1 MKEVFIVL
9 LKILPGEFS
18 VVQVPNL
25 NTIDFSVSPIFIGRT
40 EDELSVVLPTEY
52 VPNETVNRADHWR
65 AFKIEAVLDFG
76 LVGILA
82 KISTLLAEKSISIFA
97 ISTFNT
103 DYLLVKTADF
113 EGAKNL
119 LRNNGYE
126 LAL

>member
-1 MKEVFIVL
+1 MKEAFIVL
-9 LKILPGEFS
+9 LKVLPSEFS

-25 NTIDFSVSPIFIGRT
+25 NTIDFSVSPIFIGKT

-52 VPNETVNRADHWR
+52 VPNETVDRTDHWC

-82 KISTLLAEKSISIFA
+82 EISTLLAEKSISIFA

-103 DYLLVKTADF
+103 DYVLVKTTDF
-113 EGAKNL
+113 EDAKNVL
-119 LRNNGYE
+119 KNNGYE